1 MRTTWTNCF
10 GTLGQRRKKLVR
22 LTPGSS
28 HAVKVTPTRTRKKCI
43 HKLVWKRWLS
53 SLDLLA
59 LVGFLFTLI
68 LFPIAWHV
76 SLTLVSSFLASYDI
90 CKNNIPVAKL
100 SLIKTRFK
108 LGETVHGV
116 ISFTSREVPT
126 YQISVTLETVEVI
139 EPSYACRSAVQTSKL
154 TKRVHAE
161 LHESCIDTMR
171 TSFSLCI
178 PPTATPEFKTSTR
191 ESRFTLLEMYTRSPL
206 SVYADFAVF
215 SFAISYTEMVSS
227 S

>member
-1 MRTTWTNCF
+1 MPLELARRQFEDYVDELLRNIKPAEEEISPTHTRELTRRESDAYKDEEEVHSQTCLEKVALLSRSASS
-10 GTLGQRRKKLVR
+10 GTY
-22 LTPGSS
+22 
-28 HAVKVTPTRTRKKCI
+28 
-43 HKLVWKRWLS
+43 
-53 SLDLLA
+53 SLY
-59 LVGFLFTLI
+59 LI
-68 LFPIAWHV
+68 LFTF
-76 SLTLVSSFLASYDI
+76 SGMSLLLTLHNFLASYDI
-90 CKNNIPVAKL
+90 CKNNVPVAKL

-191 ESRFTLLEMYTRSPL
+191 KSRRLLC
-206 SVYADFAVF
+206 
-215 SFAISYTEMVSS
+215 
-227 S
+227 